1 MDIKIPEDEF
11 KTILAEVESE
21 ISVKGSKFISFLYP
35 VETEFL
41 ALERLQALKAKFH
54 DATHH
59 CYAYKVEAGIERFND
74 DGEPSGSAGKPILA
88 SLKGRNLCNVLCA
101 VVRYF
106 GGTKLGVGGLSRA
119 YSEASAAAIEKSK
132 IITKILTDEI
142 SLEFPYEMT
151 GAVEHY
157 IAANSAKITQR
168 EFGNDAIV
176 TCAVRKSGVK
186 NFIGQFR
193 DITKNRGKV
202 VQK

>member
-1 MDIKIPEDEF
+1 MNIPEDEF
-11 KTILAEVESE
+11 KTILAGVESE

-35 VETEFL
+35 VETENRAMEL
-41 ALERLQALKAKFH
+41 LYALKAKFH

-59 CYAYKVEAGIERFND
+59 CYAYYIGEGIERFND
-74 DGEPSGSAGKPILA
+74 DGEPSGSAGKPILV
-88 SLKGRNLCNVLCA
+88 SLKGRNLRDVLCV

-119 YSEASAAAIEKSK
+119 YSNAAVSAIEKSK
-132 IITKILTDEI
+132 IITKILTDEV
-142 SLEFPYEMT
+142 SLKFPYEMT
-151 GAVEHY
+151 GAVERH

-176 TCAVRKSGVK
+176 TCAVRKSGIK
-186 NFIGQFR
+186 NFIDQFR
-193 DITKNRGKV
+193 DITKNKGKV